1 MMAQDP
7 QERTTVDERDVT
19 EFLRR
24 NPDFLLQN
32 PELLE
37 VLTPPQQQTGS
48 NRVLDFQHYALSSL
62 QRGMQS
68 MKDRFEGLLSSAR
81 DNMSA
86 QSQIHKA
93 VIEMLRAKNLAS
105 LLEVITTDLPRYF
118 DVDAVRIVLE
128 SDLAELYG
136 ATYSEA
142 SYSGIS
148 FVPTDT
154 VDLALGVD
162 QPAALVAD
170 TQHDPPYAY
179 DHIFVDCGALIQ
191 SCALLR
197 LRLDRIG
204 RDGILAFGVREKHR
218 FHPHQG
224 TDLLCFLSEVTG
236 LRLNQSLNEE
246 EVEALL

>member
-1 MMAQDP
+1 MP
-7 QERTTVDERDVT
+7 QKTEDDLFAVDAETVADYLRDH
-19 EFLRR
+19 
-24 NPDFLLQN
+24 PDFLHKH
-32 PELLE
+32 PDLLE
-37 VLTPPQQQTGS
+37 ILTPPQQKMGD
-48 NRVLDFQHYALSSL
+48 NVLDFQHYALGAL

-68 MKDRFEGLLSSAR
+68 MKDQFEGLLSSAR

-86 QSQIHKA
+86 QSQIHQA
-93 VIEMLRAKNLAS
+93 VLEMLRASNLAA

-162 QPAALVAD
+162 QPAAMVSD

-179 DHIFVDCGALIQ
+179 DSIFVDCGALIH

-204 RDGILAFGVREKHR
+204 RDGILAFGVREKQR

-224 TDLLCFLSEVTG
+224 VDLLRFLADVTAQ
-236 LRLNQSLNEE
+236 RLNQSLNEE